1 MSTYTPDRWVVLK
14 LTRGSDV
21 TYKVLA
27 GWYGGYCGS
36 DSWQLNSGIVR
47 VVDLGDAYEFYGHS
61 GSVYTCYKA
70 ARGMSAIM
78 LGIYGRLQ
86 EQATELP
93 GYGVEV
99 SDDWDSRLEVK
110 LFS

>member
-47 VVDLGDAYEFYGHS
+47 VVDQGDAYEFYGHS
-61 GSVYTCYKA
+61 GSVYTCYKVSE
-70 ARGMSAIM
+70 GMSSLMMNI
-78 LGIYGRLQ
+78 LGRM
-86 EQATELP
+86 EDQAKELP
-93 GYGVEV
+93 GYSVTA
-99 SDDWDSRLEVK
+99 SDAWIHELDIEKFL
-110 LFS
+110 